1 MTKRGA
7 RHFPV
12 HVCSTERQR
21 IAGVQ
26 SQRGQS
32 IFLISR
38 GRGRPDKS
46 GRVAQRLGRTVA
58 WPVFRPSA
66 FLHSAFGLQKNT
78 CGVAH
83 EEDKGEARR
92 ACSSS
97 SKR

>member
-32 IFLISR
+32 IFLISQ
-38 GRGRPDKS
+38 GGGGLINLAVSLKD
-46 GRVAQRLGRTVA
+46 GRTVA

-78 CGVAH
+78 YGVAH